1 MFIFAI
7 KKAMQTYKSGS
18 HTRYDIKYHIV
29 WISKYRKPIMI
40 GPVAER
46 LRELIRQIC
55 MQNEVTIIKGHVSK
69 DHIHLLVSCS
79 PSLAVSKLVQKLKGA
94 SSHKLFEEFAHLRKQ
109 YWGQHL
115 WSRGYFVATTGT
127 ITDDMI
133 REYIEHQDSET
144 PDDDFRISS

>member
-1 MFIFAI
+1 
-7 KKAMQTYKSGS
+7 MQNYKSGS
-18 HTRYDIKYHIV
+18 HTRYDLKYHIV
-29 WISKYRKPIMI
+29 WITKYRKPLMV

-55 MQNEVTIIKGHVSK
+55 HQNEVTILKGHVSK

-79 PSLAVSKLVQKLKGA
+79 PNLAVSQLVQKLKGA
-94 SSHKLFEEFAHLRKQ
+94 NSHKLFTEFAHLRKQ

-115 WSRGYFVATTGT
+115 WGRGYFVATTGT
-127 ITDDMI
+127 LTDEI
-133 REYIEHQDSET
+133 IKEYIEHQDLET